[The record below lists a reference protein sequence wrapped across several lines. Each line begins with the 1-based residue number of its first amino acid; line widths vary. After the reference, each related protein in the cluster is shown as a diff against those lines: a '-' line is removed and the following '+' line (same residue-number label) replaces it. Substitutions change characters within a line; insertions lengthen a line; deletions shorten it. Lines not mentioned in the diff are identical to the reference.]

1 MIYKQKGEQ
10 FLYKGACY
18 KIGGRVLTTKA
29 SGYEGLFGRLVEIHT
44 SREGVPELYCTFDTP
59 ALPSKRGM
67 LEGASHEF
75 RSAVL
80 HTDCLAYHASIM
92 TPEMVM
98 PLASP
103 EQDYVWQVIYAVTA
117 HWATDGESG
126 AYELPFTDLNDAK
139 RQLQDDLWEE
149 FQNGCV
155 ERWREK
161 SQFVEMETEQSY
173 ECYLD
178 GEYSENHYFIAVEQR
193 LLYLSPSFLKITSE
207 QWMAQ
212 KIRDDFLHQAKG
224 RRNDQKLTA
233 EQWEQICHSPEVM
246 QRLLSQIKTS
256 CTAYRRSLSEAA
268 ESLLEGSCLQIKEE
282 RPDSTAGAMAGNAEK
297 SEQNVKE
304 RYELEYLFTFVE
316 ASSFEQEILCDQL
329 VCLWTAFCLHN
340 KIDVKAD
347 RYSTNLHD
355 LWDQLLKNE
364 EDLAYLS
371 GYESFALSM
380 GRYLR

>member
-29 SGYEGLFGRLVEIHT
+29 SGYEGLFGRIAEIHT

-80 HTDCLAYHASIM
+80 HTDCLAYHASVM

-173 ECYLD
+173 EPYT
-178 GEYSENHYFIAVEQR
+178 GPVSTKGKKRNSAKKKEKKPAEKKTA
-193 LLYLSPSFLKITSE
+193 
-207 QWMAQ
+207 AQ
-212 KIRDDFLHQAKG
+212 KLASE
-224 RRNDQKLTA
+224 A
-233 EQWEQICHSPEVM
+233 PEEEQISF
-246 QRLLSQIKTS
+246 
-256 CTAYRRSLSEAA
+256 
-268 ESLLEGSCLQIKEE
+268 
-282 RPDSTAGAMAGNAEK
+282 GAFLRDMEK
-297 SEQNVKE
+297 
-304 RYELEYLFTFVE
+304 
-316 ASSFEQEILCDQL
+316 AS
-329 VCLWTAFCLHN
+329 
-340 KIDVKAD
+340 
-347 RYSTNLHD
+347 
-355 LWDQLLKNE
+355 
-364 EDLAYLS
+364 
-371 GYESFALSM
+371 
-380 GRYLR
+380 